1 MNKNPHSQAT
11 MNSAPTTPADVNG
24 ATPAGSPGIKF
35 PPPAMDDP
43 GVRQADRKATIAGIV
58 VALAV
63 VAVIAVSTY
72 LLLLS
77 PARTANIR
85 DIVIIMTALIAIL
98 MSIAIGTLLVILIY
112 RLQELI
118 HFLRGELVPLMK
130 TAQQSVTA
138 VQETANTVRGTTT
151 FVSDKAV
158 KPVIKAASF
167 VSGIQQMAK
176 VANSKMRRRAEG

>member
-1 MNKNPHSQAT
+1 MNENPHSQAT
-11 MNSAPTTPADVNG
+11 MNSAPTTPADANG
-24 ATPAGSPGIKF
+24 ATPAGSPGIKL

-43 GVRQADRKATIAGIV
+43 GVRRADRKATIVGII

-63 VAVIAVSTY
+63 VAVIAVSIY
-72 LLLLS
+72 LLLLN

-85 DIVIIMTALIAIL
+85 DIVIIMTALIAIF
-98 MSIAIGTLLVILIY
+98 MSIAIGVLLVILIY
-112 RLQELI
+112 RVQELI
-118 HFLRGELVPLMK
+118 HFLRGELVPLLK
-130 TAQQSVTA
+130 TVQQSVTA

-158 KPVIKAASF
+158 QPVIKAASF

-176 VANSKMRRRAEG
+176 AANSKMRGRTGG